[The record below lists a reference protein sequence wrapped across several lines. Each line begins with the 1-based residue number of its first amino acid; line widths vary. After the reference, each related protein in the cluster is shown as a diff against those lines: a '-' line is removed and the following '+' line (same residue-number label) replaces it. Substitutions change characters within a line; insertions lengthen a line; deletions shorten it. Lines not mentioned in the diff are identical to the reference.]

1 MTRQA
6 LVAFLGIFVLF
17 ACVATPVTAAGW
29 SDAAYYD
36 QARYGQN
43 NGNSGGLFKFGP
55 TTSKIAKIGL
65 TATGSVLAGMFG
77 SQFGVVGTVVGGAAG
92 FFVSK
97 WIGDKLFGE
106 NCYPAE
112 YNHNNGGGIFQ
123 RIKDTIFGRKNNGPY
138 PPVYGGNPGGGV
150 RWSDVRTP
158 NTGSLNDSR
167 QAFYNAMQ
175 DYTKALQ
182 TGTQAQKE
190 AAKAAYDSA
199 RNAYFSAKSN

>member
-1 MTRQA
+1 MTRA
-6 LVAFLGIFVLF
+6 LVAFLGFFVMF
-17 ACVATPVTAAGW
+17 ACVATPATAAGW

-36 QARYGQN
+36 QAAYGHH
-43 NGNSGGLFKFGP
+43 NGNNGGLFKFGP

-77 SQFGVVGTVVGGAAG
+77 SQFGVVGTVIGGAAG

-106 NCYPAE
+106 NCYPGQ
-112 YNHNNGGGIFQ
+112 YNHAGGPGIFQ
-123 RIKDTIFGRKNNGPY
+123 RIKDAIFGRKNPGPF
-138 PPVYGGNPGGGV
+138 PPVYGNNGGGV

-158 NTGSLNDSR
+158 NTGNLNDSR

-190 AAKAAYDSA
+190 AAKAAYDAA